1 MVAKKHCTE
10 IWRFRFRLGSA
21 AHSSTDQRCDD
32 ATVEAQAPGH
42 DELQTDPKRR
52 SDPYICC
59 MEIPIWAWLCCT
71 SPTRPP
77 SSGWHPVTIQT
88 DLERRSEAW
97 ICLHIDDEALHCS
110 YCKHKPTGSQT
121 LPNIKNSEKQ
131 GCKQSG
137 ARKLGMRHC
146 SAVTA
151 SISPQA
157 HKSCPTLRIRKSRG
171 AKVHSFRSIMEE

>member
-1 MVAKKHCTE
+1 
-10 IWRFRFRLGSA
+10 
-21 AHSSTDQRCDD
+21 
-32 ATVEAQAPGH
+32 
-42 DELQTDPKRR
+42 
-52 SDPYICC
+52 
-59 MEIPIWAWLCCT
+59 MEIPIWAWRCCT

-137 ARKLGMRHC
+137 ARWDEALQC
-146 SAVTA
+146 SYCKHKPTGSQILPNIKNSEKQGCKGALFQEYNGRIMKNLLLMHYNPAPLHPPV
-151 SISPQA
+151 SVFGNVKRKQA
-157 HKSCPTLRIRKSRG
+157 LRLYTPPSVVPAI
-171 AKVHSFRSIMEE
+171 